1 MNRSLLIGLSC
12 DVEPETS
19 LGCYIRD
26 ARIAEVLPD
35 GNIMVVGPDGRL
47 STHKSVYVT
56 ITQMGLMAERLDYGR
71 HV

>member
-26 ARIAEVLPD
+26 ARIVDILPD
-35 GNIMVVGPDGRL
+35 GNLMIVSPDGRL
-47 STHKSVYVT
+47 SVHKSDYVT
-56 ITQMGLMAERLDYGR
+56 ITQMGLMGERLDYGR
-71 HV
+71 HI